1 MARHGAK
8 YVSLCRLDRL
18 RATTMLPLATPY
30 CVALPEQNSCQCAAV
45 RQLRARQ
52 LLLRSTVDAQT
63 TFEHTDGVMHGFHN
77 YVWIL
82 HRTATVFCWTKTS
95 RAKKKSVTQE
105 LALASVV
112 PPAFRNRCLRSANTR
127 VVFFASPQMRQR
139 AGGIAARC
147 VTESLLMETT
157 R

>member
-112 PPAFRNRCLRSANTR
+112 PPAFRKHPCRIFCKSANAAACR
-127 VVFFASPQMRQR
+127 RNC
-139 AGGIAARC
+139 GAARC